1 MQLWIIKSARAT
13 IGGPILESRT
23 PCKAAVFHWTTTF
36 GDCANPGIAP
46 AMRIANARTQALRK
60 PSRRVLG
67 LVISIFHLRLMS
79 PSPTPVQRS
88 SASHRV
94 VQGILNRAFAVGRT
108 EKKRGRPSS
117 QNLDPQGS
125 QSESFHFSL

>member
-36 GDCANPGIAP
+36 GACANPGIAP
-46 AMRIANARTQALRK
+46 AMRIANARTQALQR

-79 PSPTPVQRS
+79 PSPTPVQRR
-88 SASHRV
+88 SAFHRV

-108 EKKRGRPSS
+108 EEKRDDQARRILIPRAVNPSRFTS
-117 QNLDPQGS
+117 V
-125 QSESFHFSL
+125 